1 MRTRHQK
8 GYVYRKCYRWYV
20 RYYDYIVQEDGSIE
34 RVQVARSMAPVC
46 HEYRTKRAVMPLVR
60 ELLEPIN
67 TGRLSPAGTVSI
79 GRFVEETYLP
89 YVSREKRSST
99 ARGYR
104 QIWKRYLKPRCGHL
118 RLREFRTADGE
129 RLMSEIARQHD
140 LSRCSLG
147 HVKNLLSGIF
157 KYAKRL
163 GAVDGVNPVQDVSIP
178 KGRPGVETYAYSLE
192 EIVRMIS
199 VLGQP
204 AATVVATAAF
214 TGMRKGELRGF
225 LWENYSHGTIWVSQS
240 VWESIV
246 DEPKTRKSKSPV
258 PVIGPLAKLLD
269 KHREAKGSPQSGF
282 VFGTR
287 NGTAL
292 NLSNLAKRYIRP
304 RLQKEG
310 IKWSG
315 WHAFRRGLASNL
327 HRLGVPDKAIQAIL
341 RHANISTTLN
351 NYVKSVPADA
361 IAAMRS
367 LEEVCTK
374 YAPNFGDNEN
384 HEPQVAENR

>member
-8 GYVYRKCYRWYV
+8 GYVYRRYYRWYV

-34 RVQVARSMAPVC
+34 RVQVARSLAPVC
-46 HEYRTKRAVMPLVR
+46 YEYRTKRAVMPLVR

-67 TGRLSPAGTVSI
+67 SGRLSPAGTVSVD
-79 GRFVEETYLP
+79 RFVEESYLP
-89 YVSREKRSST
+89 YVSRERRSST

-129 RLMSEIARQHD
+129 RLMSEVARQND
-140 LSRCSLG
+140 LSRWTLR
-147 HVKNLLSGIF
+147 HIKAFLSGIF

-163 GAVDGVNPVQDVSIP
+163 GAVDGVNPVQDVAIP
-178 KGRPGVETYAYSLE
+178 KARPGVETYAYSLE
-192 EIVRMIS
+192 EIIRMIS

-225 LWENYSHGTIWVSQS
+225 LWENYNEGAIWVSQS

-246 DEPKTRKSKSPV
+246 DEPKTQKSKSPV

-269 KHREAKGSPQSGF
+269 RHREAHGNPQSGF

-287 NGTAL
+287 NETAL

-310 IKWSG
+310 MKWWG
-315 WHAFRRGLASNL
+315 WHAFRRGLATNL
-327 HRLGVPDKAIQAIL
+327 HRLGVPDKTIQTIL

-361 IAAMRS
+361 VAAMRS

-374 YAPNFGDNEN
+374 YAPILGRDE
-384 HEPQVAENR
+384 EDES

>member
-8 GYVYRKCYRWYV
+8 GYVYRRYYRWYV
-20 RYYDYIVQEDGSIE
+20 RYYDYIVQKDGSIK
-34 RVQVARSMAPVC
+34 RVQLARSLAPVC
-46 HEYRTKRAVMPLVR
+46 YEYRTKRAVMSLVR
-60 ELLEPIN
+60 EFLEPIN
-67 TGRLSPAGTVSI
+67 RGRFSPAGGLSI
-79 GRFVEETYLP
+79 ERFVEESYLP
-89 YVSREKRSST
+89 YISREKRSST
-99 ARGYR
+99 TRGYR
-104 QIWKRYLKPRCGHL
+104 QIWNCYLMPRCGTL
-118 RLREFRTADGE
+118 RLRDFRTADGE
-129 RLMSEIARQHD
+129 RLMSEIARQND
-140 LSRCSLG
+140 LSRYTLR
-147 HVKNLLSGIF
+147 HIKAFLSGVF

-163 GAVDGVNPVQDVSIP
+163 GTVDGVNPVQDVSIP
-178 KGRPGVETYAYSLE
+178 KARPGIETYAYSLE
-192 EIVRMIS
+192 EIIRMIS

-225 LWENYSHGTIWVSQS
+225 LWENYNQGVIWVSQS

-246 DEPKTRKSKSPV
+246 DEPKTQRSKSPV

-269 KHREAKGSPQSGF
+269 RHREARGNSQTGF
-282 VFGTR
+282 VFATR

-304 RLQKEG
+304 RIEREG
-310 IKWSG
+310 IKWWG
-315 WHAFRRGLASNL
+315 WHAFRRGLATNL
-327 HRLGVPDKAIQAIL
+327 HRLGVSDKTIQAIL

-374 YAPNFGDNEN
+374 YAPIVGKDEKD
-384 HEPQVAENR
+384 ES